1 MPACLEETTA
11 DACAAFVVTDLSLTF
26 ARLDGQV
33 LVKVAGEL
41 DGYTAG
47 QLSDALFDVI
57 QGQGNRS
64 LILDLADMTFI
75 DSNGLNVLVRA
86 LRWTAERGGTIT
98 LAGPRRQAAKVF
110 EIVGL
115 DKVFTITDAV
125 EQAATDRHEAAG
137 RRQT

>member
-1 MPACLEETTA
+1 M
-11 DACAAFVVTDLSLTF
+11 TDLSLTF

-33 LVKVAGEL
+33 LVKIAGEL

-47 QLSDALFDVI
+47 QLSDALCDVI

-86 LRWTAERGGTIT
+86 LQWTGERGGTIT
-98 LAGPRRQAAKVF
+98 LAGPRPQAAKVF
-110 EIVGL
+110 EIVGF
-115 DKVFTITDAV
+115 DKVFSIAV
-125 EQAATDRHEAAG
+125 AAAMTPPLTTVRHD
-137 RRQT
+137 T